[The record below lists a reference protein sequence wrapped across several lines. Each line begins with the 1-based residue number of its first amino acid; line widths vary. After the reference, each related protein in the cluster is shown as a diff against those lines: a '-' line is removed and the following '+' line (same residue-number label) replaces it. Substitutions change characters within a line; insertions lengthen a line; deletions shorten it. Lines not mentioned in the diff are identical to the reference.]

1 MDDFVKTRL
10 DPVLNSGYYST
21 ITDKDTNSMKVKKL
35 RDSFVFFRSSS
46 TPGALEGIDVDYVAL
61 DEYDR
66 VPGLAEA
73 SAQQSMESSKYKI
86 FNRWSTPSL
95 PNDGIHRLFE
105 QSDQN
110 WYLHKCERCNHWN
123 QMSYDDYDPSAINAG
138 GNILNV
144 NPDGVDFLAKTVVPG
159 SFQFVCQKCGKP
171 LDRWYNGQWV
181 PKYPD
186 RAKGNQ
192 GIKGYMI
199 SQMNAVWISAD
210 QLKTRELNSTSK
222 QAFHNYIL
230 GMPYE
235 DTKLA
240 VKENDV
246 YGNLNE
252 KKEYLQDLDDYRFIS
267 VGIDWGNTHWL
278 SVHGMR
284 TNGQIDLIGLHN
296 VRKSGATDALNIGA
310 DIEQIKMYISRIKPD
325 IIIADIGD
333 SGDKVAKL
341 IEYYGEGKVFGSEY
355 SSSPYATNQLIPVWN
370 ESRHTVRV
378 DKLTQN
384 KRYIAMLKEGMILHP
399 SIGREQNLDM
409 YLNHWMNVTIR
420 DEEDDRTGD
429 FKQVIGRRGD
439 D

>member
-123 QMSYDDYDPSAINAG
+123 QMSYDDYDPSSINAG

-181 PKYPD
+181 K
-186 RAKGNQ
+186 
-192 GIKGYMI
+192 
-199 SQMNAVWISAD
+199 
-210 QLKTRELNSTSK
+210 LKI
-222 QAFHNYIL
+222 AH
-230 GMPYE
+230 
-235 DTKLA
+235 
-240 VKENDV
+240 
-246 YGNLNE
+246 
-252 KKEYLQDLDDYRFIS
+252 
-267 VGIDWGNTHWL
+267 TH
-278 SVHGMR
+278 SNM
-284 TNGQIDLIGLHN
+284 
-296 VRKSGATDALNIGA
+296 
-310 DIEQIKMYISRIKPD
+310 
-325 IIIADIGD
+325 
-333 SGDKVAKL
+333 
-341 IEYYGEGKVFGSEY
+341 
-355 SSSPYATNQLIPVWN
+355 
-370 ESRHTVRV
+370 
-378 DKLTQN
+378 
-384 KRYIAMLKEGMILHP
+384 
-399 SIGREQNLDM
+399 
-409 YLNHWMNVTIR
+409 
-420 DEEDDRTGD
+420 
-429 FKQVIGRRGD
+429 
-439 D
+439 